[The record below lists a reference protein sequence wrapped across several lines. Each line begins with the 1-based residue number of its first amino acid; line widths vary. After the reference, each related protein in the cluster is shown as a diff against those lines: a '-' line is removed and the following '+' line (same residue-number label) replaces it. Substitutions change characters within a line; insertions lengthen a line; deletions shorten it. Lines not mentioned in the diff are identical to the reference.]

1 MGYIMAIKKD
11 IKIIYDPPIP
21 DDYKINLTEQ
31 QKIRLVELCLEI
43 VAEDPEGFKK
53 FCEEYD
59 RKLEMET
66 KKNNGK

>member
-1 MGYIMAIKKD
+1 MAIKKD
-11 IKIIYDPPIP
+11 IKVIIVPPIS
-21 DDYKINLTEQ
+21 DDYKFDLTEQ

-59 RKLEMET
+59 RKKEIET